1 MEFPMRRAPDPLD
14 LDAVYPRSP
23 EASTPVPSIPDQAFS
38 AKRADDDLARLARSV
53 ELVQRECALVAGAPP
68 ERRLQKLVRQLPR
81 AAQLAPVPGLS
92 AMEDE
97 PAIVE
102 VVDQAPGAIPFHA
115 APPLAMQRP
124 CPPKPER
131 RRTFRARGALY
142 LLIAGLIV
150 ASLSYRLA
158 GGGLPSAWMPA
169 YAAFASDR

>member
-1 MEFPMRRAPDPLD
+1 MRRAPDPLD

-23 EASTPVPSIPDQAFS
+23 EAITPVSSIPDQVFD
-38 AKRADDDLARLARSV
+38 AKRADYDLARLARSV
-53 ELVQRECALVAGAPP
+53 ELVQRECALLAGAPP
-68 ERRLQKLVRQLPR
+68 ERRRQKPVRQLPR

-92 AMEDE
+92 SVG
-97 PAIVE
+97 VE